1 MVAAAERIGMKRTDR
16 NKYSETSAKD
26 FELSANQSAN
36 QAATRP
42 ISRVLVA
49 NRGEIAVRVI
59 RACRELGIGTV
70 AVCSEVDRQALHA
83 EMADVVVTIGPAE
96 PGESYLRAD
105 RILEAAKA
113 TDADAIHPGY
123 GFLAENA
130 DFARACAAADIAFI
144 GPSADVIEQM
154 GEKTAARAIMEK
166 AGVPIVPGSLLPEP
180 DADGNFPAPEI
191 LDIARQVGFP
201 VMVKAAFGGGG
212 KGMRLVESEDQ
223 VVAACQAAHRE
234 AVGAFGNGTIYME
247 RFIERP
253 RHVEFQIF
261 GDDHGAAVHLFE
273 RECSI
278 QRRHQKIIEESPSPA
293 VTPELRAR
301 MGAAAVAAA
310 QAVGYQGAG
319 TVEFLLGPTG
329 EFFFLEMNTRLQVE
343 HPVTEWVTG
352 IDLVRAQIRVA
363 EGRPLPWTQEEIT
376 SRGHAIECRLYAED
390 PENGFMPSLGPILL
404 LNEPTGPGVRI
415 DSGVRQGDEVSMYY
429 DPMIA
434 KLSLHGGTRAAAI
447 DRALNALKNYAVL
460 GVTTNVEYL
469 IAILQEQ
476 AFIDGDIDTGFLA
489 EHLPDWE
496 SNRGEDEDL
505 ALAVAAVAEYD
516 RLTRGPGMAGTSAPN
531 VEAARAVSPWE
542 NLGRFRLSGLG

>member
-1 MVAAAERIGMKRTDR
+1 MA
-16 NKYSETSAKD
+16 
-26 FELSANQSAN
+26 
-36 QAATRP
+36 
-42 ISRVLVA
+42 RVLVA

-70 AVCSEVDRQALHA
+70 AVCSEVDRHALHA
-83 EMADVVVTIGPAE
+83 EMADIAVTVGPAE

-113 TDADAIHPGY
+113 TDSDAIHPGY

-130 DFARACAAADIAFI
+130 EFARACADAGVVFI
-144 GPSADVIEQM
+144 GPAAEVIEQM
-154 GEKTAARAIMEK
+154 GEKTAARAIMQK
-166 AGVPIVPGSLLPEP
+166 AGVPVVPGDLLPEP
-180 DADGNFPAPEI
+180 DADGKFPAEEV
-191 LDIARQVGFP
+191 LAIARKVGFP

-212 KGMRLVESEDQ
+212 KGMRQVESEDK
-223 VVAACQAAHRE
+223 VVAACEAAYRE
-234 AVGAFGNGTIYME
+234 ALGAFGNGTVYIE
-247 RFIERP
+247 RFIEHP

-261 GDDHGAAVHLFE
+261 GDNHGNAVHLFE

-278 QRRHQKIIEESPSPA
+278 QRRHQKIIEETPSPA
-293 VTPELRAR
+293 LNPELREK

-343 HPVTEWVTG
+343 HPVTELVTG
-352 IDLVRAQIRVA
+352 ADLVRAQIRVA
-363 EGRPLPWTQEEIT
+363 EGRPLPWTQDEIT
-376 SRGHAIECRLYAED
+376 CRGHAIECRVYAED

-404 LNEPTGPGVRI
+404 LNEPSGPGVRI

-434 KLSLHGGTRAAAI
+434 KLSLHGQDRAAAI
-447 DRALNALKNYAVL
+447 DRAVTALKDYAVL

-476 AFIDGDIDTGFLA
+476 AFLDGDLHTGFLV
-489 EHLPDWE
+489 EHLPDWG
-496 SNRGEDEDL
+496 SSRDQDEGL
-505 ALAVAAVAEYD
+505 ALAVASVAEYD
-516 RLTRGPGMAGTSAPN
+516 RLQRGLGLSGTPDPGAPTP
-531 VEAARAVSPWE
+531 ALTSPWT